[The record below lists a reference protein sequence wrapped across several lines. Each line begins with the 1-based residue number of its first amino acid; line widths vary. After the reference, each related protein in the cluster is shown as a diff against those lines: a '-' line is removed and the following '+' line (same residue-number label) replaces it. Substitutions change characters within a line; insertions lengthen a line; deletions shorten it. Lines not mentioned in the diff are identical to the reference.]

1 MKKLLWVL
9 ILLLL
14 PLTALAEDAESR
26 RDGAFF
32 YQIADGEAILTGCD
46 WDAMQADSLYMFAEP
61 PVSLEIPATLG
72 GYPVTSIGGG
82 VFCSLDG
89 CPVDAPF
96 EVVLPEGL
104 RTLDAYTF
112 TECFYATKITLPA
125 SLEIIPEGCFDR
137 VPAEIDFPN
146 GNPRYS
152 CENGFLINNT
162 TQTLLYTAPSSHG
175 IALPAVR
182 RLGDWSL
189 SNYYLWYDDYDP
201 VLPDT
206 LESVGSYVFY
216 DCGVTRVTF
225 PDGITE
231 LSPFT
236 FSCTALQEVHLPA
249 SLREIPDYCFW
260 DCHLTALTIPDG
272 VTRIGAHAVDW
283 FTGEIIGAV
292 TLPASVEFVGY
303 RAFPD
308 ECDVTAL
315 NPQVHFETA
324 TEYAERIPE
333 YDWYGDEA
341 ADVLYSDGLFDYELS
356 SRGAVL
362 LDCSRFLNQPEVP
375 DVLEI
380 PAELGG
386 YPVTSIGGWVFCSL
400 DGCPLDAPFEIVLPE
415 GLRALDADTFSD
427 CFYAANVT
435 LPASLE
441 IIPEGC
447 FGRIPAEIDF
457 PNGNPRYSCENGFLI
472 DNTTQTLLYT
482 APSSHGTALPAV
494 RRLGDWSLA
503 NWLWYDDDDPVL
515 PDTLESVGSH
525 IFYDCCVTRVTFPDG
540 VTELSP
546 YTFHSTDLQEVHLP
560 ASLREIPDFC
570 FWNCQ
575 LTALTIPDGV
585 THIGAQ
591 AFNGFTG
598 EIIQAVT
605 LPASVEFVGY
615 RAFPDECDV
624 TALNPQV
631 HFETATEYA
640 ERIPEYDWYGDEA
653 ADVLYSDGLFDYE
666 LSSRGAVLLDCSRF
680 FNQPEVPDVLEI
692 PSELGG
698 TPVVAIAA
706 NALNTSESCADSLLF
721 GIVLPEGV
729 QRVEADA
736 FQCCH
741 AATQIS
747 FPSTLTMLAEGSF
760 FHVYAEIDFP
770 NGNPRYS
777 CENGFLI
784 DRDTQTLLY
793 AAPSSQGQPIPAVRR
808 LGDSALDNWK
818 PAGNEIR
825 LPDTL
830 ESIGPYALDGQYTGD
845 FSPLAALILPDG
857 VRELS
862 DCSIYGCWEIQLLR
876 FPATLTEIP
885 AYCVAN
891 CGLGAVEIPEGVT
904 RIGEFAFYYYDWE
917 QTELS
922 AVTLPASVEFVGFRA
937 FPDECEITALNPD
950 THFETEEEINQRN
963 PDWAYR
969 IP

>member
-14 PLTALAEDAESR
+14 PLTALAEDAESH
-26 RDGAFF
+26 RDCAFF
-32 YQIADGEAILTGCD
+32 YQIADGEAVLTGCD

-61 PVSLEIPATLG
+61 QVSLEIPAELG

-96 EVVLPEGL
+96 EVVLPEGV
-104 RTLDAYTF
+104 RALDADTF

-152 CENGFLINNT
+152 CENGFLIDNT

-272 VTRIGAHAVDW
+272 VTRIGAHAIDW

-341 ADVLYSDGLFDYELS
+341 ADALYSDGLFDYELS

-362 LDCSRFLNQPEVP
+362 LGCSRFLNQPEVP

-386 YPVTSIGGWVFCSL
+386 YPVVGLGAYALCTYDFAGGRDFSI
-400 DGCPLDAPFEIVLPE
+400 IV
-415 GLRALDADTFSD
+415 
-427 CFYAANVT
+427 
-435 LPASLE
+435 
-441 IIPEGC
+441 
-447 FGRIPAEIDF
+447 
-457 PNGNPRYSCENGFLI
+457 
-472 DNTTQTLLYT
+472 
-482 APSSHGTALPAV
+482 
-494 RRLGDWSLA
+494 
-503 NWLWYDDDDPVL
+503 
-515 PDTLESVGSH
+515 
-525 IFYDCCVTRVTFPDG
+525 
-540 VTELSP
+540 
-546 YTFHSTDLQEVHLP
+546 
-560 ASLREIPDFC
+560 
-570 FWNCQ
+570 
-575 LTALTIPDGV
+575 
-585 THIGAQ
+585 
-591 AFNGFTG
+591 
-598 EIIQAVT
+598 
-605 LPASVEFVGY
+605 
-615 RAFPDECDV
+615 
-624 TALNPQV
+624 
-631 HFETATEYA
+631 
-640 ERIPEYDWYGDEA
+640 
-653 ADVLYSDGLFDYE
+653 
-666 LSSRGAVLLDCSRF
+666 
-680 FNQPEVPDVLEI
+680 
-692 PSELGG
+692 
-698 TPVVAIAA
+698 
-706 NALNTSESCADSLLF
+706 
-721 GIVLPEGV
+721 PEGV
-729 QRVEADA
+729 RFMTSDA
-736 FQCCH
+736 FLCCH
-741 AATQIS
+741 AATRIS
-747 FPSTLTMLAEGSF
+747 FPSTLDDLPEGSF
-760 FHVYAEIDFP
+760 YHVSAEIDFP

>member
-14 PLTALAEDAESR
+14 PLTVLAEDAESH
-26 RDGAFF
+26 RDGVFF
-32 YQIADGEAILTGCD
+32 YQIEGCEAVLTGCD

-72 GYPVTSIGGG
+72 GYPVTAIGGWL
-82 VFCSLDG
+82 FSSLDV
-89 CPVDAPF
+89 CPVDVPF

-104 RTLDAYTF
+104 RALDADTF
-112 TECFYATKITLPA
+112 AECFYAVKVTLPA
-125 SLEIIPEGCFDR
+125 TLEIIPEGCFNLIE
-137 VPAEIDFPN
+137 AEIDFPN

-152 CENGFLINNT
+152 CENGFLIDRDM
-162 TQTLLYTAPSSHG
+162 QTLLYTAPSSHG

-182 RLGDWSL
+182 RLGDCSL
-189 SNYYLWYDDYDP
+189 MNWLWDDDDDP

-206 LESVGSYVFY
+206 LESVGSYIFY

-231 LSPFT
+231 LSPYT
-236 FSCTALQEVHLPA
+236 FYCTDLQEVHLPA

-260 DCHLTALTIPDG
+260 NCQLTALTIPDG

-308 ECDVTAL
+308 ECDVTVL

-341 ADVLYSDGLFDYELS
+341 ADVLYSDGLFDYKLS

-362 LDCSRFLNQPEVP
+362 LGCSRFLNQPEVP

-380 PAELGG
+380 PAKLGG
-386 YPVTSIGGWVFCSL
+386 YPVVGLGAYALCTYDFAGGRDFSI
-400 DGCPLDAPFEIVLPE
+400 IV
-415 GLRALDADTFSD
+415 
-427 CFYAANVT
+427 
-435 LPASLE
+435 
-441 IIPEGC
+441 
-447 FGRIPAEIDF
+447 
-457 PNGNPRYSCENGFLI
+457 
-472 DNTTQTLLYT
+472 
-482 APSSHGTALPAV
+482 
-494 RRLGDWSLA
+494 
-503 NWLWYDDDDPVL
+503 
-515 PDTLESVGSH
+515 
-525 IFYDCCVTRVTFPDG
+525 
-540 VTELSP
+540 
-546 YTFHSTDLQEVHLP
+546 
-560 ASLREIPDFC
+560 
-570 FWNCQ
+570 
-575 LTALTIPDGV
+575 
-585 THIGAQ
+585 
-591 AFNGFTG
+591 
-598 EIIQAVT
+598 
-605 LPASVEFVGY
+605 
-615 RAFPDECDV
+615 
-624 TALNPQV
+624 
-631 HFETATEYA
+631 
-640 ERIPEYDWYGDEA
+640 
-653 ADVLYSDGLFDYE
+653 
-666 LSSRGAVLLDCSRF
+666 
-680 FNQPEVPDVLEI
+680 
-692 PSELGG
+692 
-698 TPVVAIAA
+698 
-706 NALNTSESCADSLLF
+706 
-721 GIVLPEGV
+721 PEGV
-729 QRVEADA
+729 RFMTSDA
-736 FQCCH
+736 FLCCH
-741 AATQIS
+741 AATRIS
-747 FPSTLTMLAEGSF
+747 FPSTLDDLPESSF
-760 FHVYAEIDFP
+760 YHVSAEIDFP

-917 QTELS
+917 QTDLS

>member
-72 GYPVTSIGGG
+72 GYPVTSIGGW

-104 RTLDAYTF
+104 RALDADTF
-112 TECFYATKITLPA
+112 ADCFYAANVTLPA
-125 SLEIIPEGCFDR
+125 TLEIIPEDCFDR
-137 VPAEIDFPN
+137 ISAEIEFPN

-152 CENGFLINNT
+152 CENGFLIDNT

-175 IALPAVR
+175 NPLPAVR
-182 RLGDWSL
+182 RLGDCSL
-189 SNYYLWYDDYDP
+189 ANWLWDDDDDP

-206 LESVGSYVFY
+206 LESVGSYIFY

-231 LSPFT
+231 LSPYT
-236 FSCTALQEVHLPA
+236 FYCTDLQEVHLPA

-260 DCHLTALTIPDG
+260 SCQLIALTIPDG

-333 YDWYGDEA
+333 YDWYGGEA

-362 LDCSRFLNQPEVP
+362 LGCSRFLNQPEVP

-386 YPVTSIGGWVFCSL
+386 YPVVGLGAYALCTYDFAGGRDFSI
-400 DGCPLDAPFEIVLPE
+400 IV
-415 GLRALDADTFSD
+415 
-427 CFYAANVT
+427 
-435 LPASLE
+435 
-441 IIPEGC
+441 
-447 FGRIPAEIDF
+447 
-457 PNGNPRYSCENGFLI
+457 
-472 DNTTQTLLYT
+472 
-482 APSSHGTALPAV
+482 
-494 RRLGDWSLA
+494 
-503 NWLWYDDDDPVL
+503 
-515 PDTLESVGSH
+515 
-525 IFYDCCVTRVTFPDG
+525 
-540 VTELSP
+540 
-546 YTFHSTDLQEVHLP
+546 
-560 ASLREIPDFC
+560 
-570 FWNCQ
+570 
-575 LTALTIPDGV
+575 
-585 THIGAQ
+585 
-591 AFNGFTG
+591 
-598 EIIQAVT
+598 
-605 LPASVEFVGY
+605 
-615 RAFPDECDV
+615 
-624 TALNPQV
+624 
-631 HFETATEYA
+631 
-640 ERIPEYDWYGDEA
+640 
-653 ADVLYSDGLFDYE
+653 
-666 LSSRGAVLLDCSRF
+666 
-680 FNQPEVPDVLEI
+680 
-692 PSELGG
+692 
-698 TPVVAIAA
+698 
-706 NALNTSESCADSLLF
+706 
-721 GIVLPEGV
+721 PEGV
-729 QRVEADA
+729 RFMTSDA
-736 FQCCH
+736 FLCCH
-741 AATQIS
+741 AATRIS
-747 FPSTLTMLAEGSF
+747 FPSTLDDLPESSF
-760 FHVYAEIDFP
+760 YHVSAEIDFP

>member
-14 PLTALAEDAESR
+14 PLTALAEDAESH
-26 RDGAFF
+26 RDCAFF

-324 TEYAERIPE
+324 AEYAERRSE
-333 YDWYGDEA
+333 YDWDSDEA
-341 ADVLYSDGLFDYELS
+341 ADALYSDGLFDYELS

-386 YPVTSIGGWVFCSL
+386 YPVTAIGGWVFCSL
-400 DGCPLDAPFEIVLPE
+400 DGCPLDAPFEVVLPE
-415 GLRALDADTFSD
+415 GLRALDADTFSE
-427 CFYAANVT
+427 CFYAVKVT
-435 LPASLE
+435 LPATLE

-585 THIGAQ
+585 THIGAH

-631 HFETATEYA
+631 HFETAAEYA
-640 ERIPEYDWYGDEA
+640 ERISEYDWYGDEA
-653 ADVLYSDGLFDYE
+653 ADALYSDGLFDYE

-729 QRVEADA
+729 QRVEANA

>member
-72 GYPVTSIGGG
+72 GYPVTSIGGW

-104 RTLDAYTF
+104 RALDADTF
-112 TECFYATKITLPA
+112 ADCFYAANVTLPA
-125 SLEIIPEGCFDR
+125 TLEIIPEDCFDR
-137 VPAEIDFPN
+137 ISAEIDFPN

-152 CENGFLINNT
+152 CENGFLIDNT

-175 IALPAVR
+175 NPLPAVR
-182 RLGDWSL
+182 RLGDCSL
-189 SNYYLWYDDYDP
+189 ANWLWDDDDDP

-206 LESVGSYVFY
+206 LESVGSYIFY

-231 LSPFT
+231 LSPYT
-236 FSCTALQEVHLPA
+236 FYCTDLQEVHLPA

-260 DCHLTALTIPDG
+260 NCQLIALTIPDG

-333 YDWYGDEA
+333 YDWYGGEA

-362 LDCSRFLNQPEVP
+362 LGCSRFLNQPEVP

-380 PAELGG
+380 PA
-386 YPVTSIGGWVFCSL
+386 
-400 DGCPLDAPFEIVLPE
+400 
-415 GLRALDADTFSD
+415 
-427 CFYAANVT
+427 
-435 LPASLE
+435 
-441 IIPEGC
+441 
-447 FGRIPAEIDF
+447 
-457 PNGNPRYSCENGFLI
+457 
-472 DNTTQTLLYT
+472 
-482 APSSHGTALPAV
+482 
-494 RRLGDWSLA
+494 
-503 NWLWYDDDDPVL
+503 
-515 PDTLESVGSH
+515 
-525 IFYDCCVTRVTFPDG
+525 
-540 VTELSP
+540 
-546 YTFHSTDLQEVHLP
+546 
-560 ASLREIPDFC
+560 
-570 FWNCQ
+570 
-575 LTALTIPDGV
+575 
-585 THIGAQ
+585 
-591 AFNGFTG
+591 
-598 EIIQAVT
+598 
-605 LPASVEFVGY
+605 
-615 RAFPDECDV
+615 
-624 TALNPQV
+624 
-631 HFETATEYA
+631 
-640 ERIPEYDWYGDEA
+640 
-653 ADVLYSDGLFDYE
+653 
-666 LSSRGAVLLDCSRF
+666 
-680 FNQPEVPDVLEI
+680 
-692 PSELGG
+692 ELGG

-729 QRVEADA
+729 QRVEAGA

-891 CGLGAVEIPEGVT
+891 TGLGAVEIPEGVT
-904 RIGEFAFYYYDWE
+904 RIGEFAFYYYDAA

-922 AVTLPASVEFVGFRA
+922 AVTLPASVTFVGYRA
-937 FPDECEITALNPD
+937 FPDGCEITALNPD

>member
-14 PLTALAEDAESR
+14 PLTALAEDAESH

-72 GYPVTSIGGG
+72 GYPVTSIGGW

-104 RTLDAYTF
+104 RALDADTF
-112 TECFYATKITLPA
+112 ADCFYAANVTLPA
-125 SLEIIPEGCFDR
+125 TLEIIPEDCFDR
-137 VPAEIDFPN
+137 ISAEIEFPN

-152 CENGFLINNT
+152 CENGFLIDNT

-175 IALPAVR
+175 NPLPAVR
-182 RLGDWSL
+182 RLGDCSL
-189 SNYYLWYDDYDP
+189 ANWLWDDDDDP

-206 LESVGSYVFY
+206 LESVGSYIFY

-231 LSPFT
+231 LSPYT
-236 FSCTALQEVHLPA
+236 FYCTDLQEVHLPA

-260 DCHLTALTIPDG
+260 NCQLIALTIPDG

-333 YDWYGDEA
+333 YDWYGGEA

-362 LDCSRFLNQPEVP
+362 LGCSRFLNQPEVP

-386 YPVTSIGGWVFCSL
+386 YPVVGLGAYALCTYDFAGGRDFSI
-400 DGCPLDAPFEIVLPE
+400 IV
-415 GLRALDADTFSD
+415 
-427 CFYAANVT
+427 
-435 LPASLE
+435 
-441 IIPEGC
+441 
-447 FGRIPAEIDF
+447 
-457 PNGNPRYSCENGFLI
+457 
-472 DNTTQTLLYT
+472 
-482 APSSHGTALPAV
+482 
-494 RRLGDWSLA
+494 
-503 NWLWYDDDDPVL
+503 
-515 PDTLESVGSH
+515 
-525 IFYDCCVTRVTFPDG
+525 
-540 VTELSP
+540 
-546 YTFHSTDLQEVHLP
+546 
-560 ASLREIPDFC
+560 
-570 FWNCQ
+570 
-575 LTALTIPDGV
+575 
-585 THIGAQ
+585 
-591 AFNGFTG
+591 
-598 EIIQAVT
+598 
-605 LPASVEFVGY
+605 
-615 RAFPDECDV
+615 
-624 TALNPQV
+624 
-631 HFETATEYA
+631 
-640 ERIPEYDWYGDEA
+640 
-653 ADVLYSDGLFDYE
+653 
-666 LSSRGAVLLDCSRF
+666 
-680 FNQPEVPDVLEI
+680 
-692 PSELGG
+692 
-698 TPVVAIAA
+698 
-706 NALNTSESCADSLLF
+706 
-721 GIVLPEGV
+721 PEGV
-729 QRVEADA
+729 RFMTSDA
-736 FQCCH
+736 FLCCH
-741 AATQIS
+741 AATRIS
-747 FPSTLTMLAEGSF
+747 FPSTLDDLPESSF
-760 FHVYAEIDFP
+760 YHVSAEIDFP

>member
-14 PLTALAEDAESR
+14 PLTAWAEDAEIH
-26 RDGAFF
+26 RDGVFF
-32 YQIADGEAILTGCD
+32 YQIADGEATLTGCD

-61 PVSLEIPATLG
+61 QVSLEIPATLG
-72 GYPVTSIGGG
+72 GYPVTAIGGWL
-82 VFCSLDG
+82 FSSLDV
-89 CPVDAPF
+89 CPVDVPF

-104 RTLDAYTF
+104 RALDADTF
-112 TECFYATKITLPA
+112 AECFYAVKVTLPA
-125 SLEIIPEGCFDR
+125 TLEIIPEGCFNLIE
-137 VPAEIDFPN
+137 AEIDFPN

-152 CENGFLINNT
+152 CENGFLIDRDM
-162 TQTLLYTAPSSHG
+162 QTLLYTAPSSHG
-175 IALPAVR
+175 NPLPAVR
-182 RLGDWSL
+182 RLGDCSL
-189 SNYYLWYDDYDP
+189 MNWLWYDDDDP

-206 LESVGSYVFY
+206 LESVGSCIFY

-231 LSPFT
+231 LSPYT
-236 FSCTALQEVHLPA
+236 FYCTDLQEVHLPA

-260 DCHLTALTIPDG
+260 NCQLIALTIPDG

-303 RAFPD
+303 CAFPD

-324 TEYAERIPE
+324 VEYAERIPE

-386 YPVTSIGGWVFCSL
+386 YPVVGLGAYALCTYDFAGGRDFSI
-400 DGCPLDAPFEIVLPE
+400 IV
-415 GLRALDADTFSD
+415 
-427 CFYAANVT
+427 
-435 LPASLE
+435 
-441 IIPEGC
+441 
-447 FGRIPAEIDF
+447 
-457 PNGNPRYSCENGFLI
+457 
-472 DNTTQTLLYT
+472 
-482 APSSHGTALPAV
+482 
-494 RRLGDWSLA
+494 
-503 NWLWYDDDDPVL
+503 
-515 PDTLESVGSH
+515 
-525 IFYDCCVTRVTFPDG
+525 
-540 VTELSP
+540 
-546 YTFHSTDLQEVHLP
+546 
-560 ASLREIPDFC
+560 
-570 FWNCQ
+570 
-575 LTALTIPDGV
+575 
-585 THIGAQ
+585 
-591 AFNGFTG
+591 
-598 EIIQAVT
+598 
-605 LPASVEFVGY
+605 
-615 RAFPDECDV
+615 
-624 TALNPQV
+624 
-631 HFETATEYA
+631 
-640 ERIPEYDWYGDEA
+640 
-653 ADVLYSDGLFDYE
+653 
-666 LSSRGAVLLDCSRF
+666 
-680 FNQPEVPDVLEI
+680 
-692 PSELGG
+692 
-698 TPVVAIAA
+698 
-706 NALNTSESCADSLLF
+706 
-721 GIVLPEGV
+721 PEGV
-729 QRVEADA
+729 RFMTSDA
-736 FQCCH
+736 FLCCH
-741 AATQIS
+741 AATRIS
-747 FPSTLTMLAEGSF
+747 FPSTLDDLPEGSF
-760 FHVYAEIDFP
+760 YHVSAEIDFP

>member
-72 GYPVTSIGGG
+72 GYPVTSIGGW

-89 CPVDAPF
+89 SPVDAPF

-104 RTLDAYTF
+104 RALDADAFADCY
-112 TECFYATKITLPA
+112 YAAKVTLPA
-125 SLEIIPEGCFDR
+125 TLEIIPEDCFDR
-137 VPAEIDFPN
+137 ISAEIEFPN

-152 CENGFLINNT
+152 CENGFLIDNT

-175 IALPAVR
+175 NPLPAVR
-182 RLGDWSL
+182 RLGDCSL
-189 SNYYLWYDDYDP
+189 MNWLWDDDDDP

-206 LESVGSYVFY
+206 LESVGSYIFY

-231 LSPFT
+231 LSPYT
-236 FSCTALQEVHLPA
+236 FYCTDLQEVHLPA

-260 DCHLTALTIPDG
+260 NCQLTALTIPDG

-333 YDWYGDEA
+333 YDWYGGEA

-362 LDCSRFLNQPEVP
+362 LGCSRFLNQPEVP

-386 YPVTSIGGWVFCSL
+386 YPVVGLGAYALCTYDFAGGRDFSI
-400 DGCPLDAPFEIVLPE
+400 IV
-415 GLRALDADTFSD
+415 
-427 CFYAANVT
+427 
-435 LPASLE
+435 
-441 IIPEGC
+441 
-447 FGRIPAEIDF
+447 
-457 PNGNPRYSCENGFLI
+457 
-472 DNTTQTLLYT
+472 
-482 APSSHGTALPAV
+482 
-494 RRLGDWSLA
+494 
-503 NWLWYDDDDPVL
+503 
-515 PDTLESVGSH
+515 
-525 IFYDCCVTRVTFPDG
+525 
-540 VTELSP
+540 
-546 YTFHSTDLQEVHLP
+546 
-560 ASLREIPDFC
+560 
-570 FWNCQ
+570 
-575 LTALTIPDGV
+575 
-585 THIGAQ
+585 
-591 AFNGFTG
+591 
-598 EIIQAVT
+598 
-605 LPASVEFVGY
+605 
-615 RAFPDECDV
+615 
-624 TALNPQV
+624 
-631 HFETATEYA
+631 
-640 ERIPEYDWYGDEA
+640 
-653 ADVLYSDGLFDYE
+653 
-666 LSSRGAVLLDCSRF
+666 
-680 FNQPEVPDVLEI
+680 
-692 PSELGG
+692 
-698 TPVVAIAA
+698 
-706 NALNTSESCADSLLF
+706 
-721 GIVLPEGV
+721 PEGV
-729 QRVEADA
+729 RFMTSDA
-736 FQCCH
+736 FLCCH
-741 AATQIS
+741 AATRIS
-747 FPSTLTMLAEGSF
+747 FPSTLDDLPESSF
-760 FHVYAEIDFP
+760 YHVSAEIDFP

>member
-72 GYPVTSIGGG
+72 GYPVTSIGGW

-104 RTLDAYTF
+104 R
-112 TECFYATKITLPA
+112 
-125 SLEIIPEGCFDR
+125 
-137 VPAEIDFPN
+137 
-146 GNPRYS
+146 
-152 CENGFLINNT
+152 
-162 TQTLLYTAPSSHG
+162 
-175 IALPAVR
+175 
-182 RLGDWSL
+182 
-189 SNYYLWYDDYDP
+189 
-201 VLPDT
+201 
-206 LESVGSYVFY
+206 
-216 DCGVTRVTF
+216 
-225 PDGITE
+225 
-231 LSPFT
+231 
-236 FSCTALQEVHLPA
+236 
-249 SLREIPDYCFW
+249 
-260 DCHLTALTIPDG
+260 
-272 VTRIGAHAVDW
+272 
-283 FTGEIIGAV
+283 
-292 TLPASVEFVGY
+292 
-303 RAFPD
+303 
-308 ECDVTAL
+308 
-315 NPQVHFETA
+315 
-324 TEYAERIPE
+324 
-333 YDWYGDEA
+333 
-341 ADVLYSDGLFDYELS
+341 
-356 SRGAVL
+356 
-362 LDCSRFLNQPEVP
+362 
-375 DVLEI
+375 
-380 PAELGG
+380 
-386 YPVTSIGGWVFCSL
+386 
-400 DGCPLDAPFEIVLPE
+400 
-415 GLRALDADTFSD
+415 ALDADTFAD

-435 LPASLE
+435 LPATLE
-441 IIPEGC
+441 IIPEDC
-447 FGRIPAEIDF
+447 FDRISAEIEF

-482 APSSHGTALPAV
+482 APSSHGNPLPAV
-494 RRLGDWSLA
+494 RRLGDCSLA
-503 NWLWYDDDDPVL
+503 NWLWDDDDDPVL
-515 PDTLESVGSH
+515 PDTLESVGSY

-546 YTFHSTDLQEVHLP
+546 YTFHCTDLQEVHLP

-631 HFETATEYA
+631 HFETAAEYA

-653 ADVLYSDGLFDYE
+653 ADALYSDGLFDYE

>member
-14 PLTALAEDAESR
+14 PLTASAEDAEIH

-32 YQIADGEAILTGCD
+32 YQIADGEATLTGCD

-72 GYPVTSIGGG
+72 GYPVTSIGGW

-104 RTLDAYTF
+104 RALDADAFADCY
-112 TECFYATKITLPA
+112 YAAKVTLPA
-125 SLEIIPEGCFDR
+125 TLEIIPEDCFDR
-137 VPAEIDFPN
+137 I
-146 GNPRYS
+146 S
-152 CENGFLINNT
+152 
-162 TQTLLYTAPSSHG
+162 
-175 IALPAVR
+175 
-182 RLGDWSL
+182 
-189 SNYYLWYDDYDP
+189 
-201 VLPDT
+201 
-206 LESVGSYVFY
+206 
-216 DCGVTRVTF
+216 
-225 PDGITE
+225 
-231 LSPFT
+231 
-236 FSCTALQEVHLPA
+236 
-249 SLREIPDYCFW
+249 
-260 DCHLTALTIPDG
+260 
-272 VTRIGAHAVDW
+272 
-283 FTGEIIGAV
+283 
-292 TLPASVEFVGY
+292 
-303 RAFPD
+303 
-308 ECDVTAL
+308 
-315 NPQVHFETA
+315 
-324 TEYAERIPE
+324 
-333 YDWYGDEA
+333 
-341 ADVLYSDGLFDYELS
+341 
-356 SRGAVL
+356 
-362 LDCSRFLNQPEVP
+362 
-375 DVLEI
+375 
-380 PAELGG
+380 
-386 YPVTSIGGWVFCSL
+386 
-400 DGCPLDAPFEIVLPE
+400 
-415 GLRALDADTFSD
+415 
-427 CFYAANVT
+427 
-435 LPASLE
+435 
-441 IIPEGC
+441 
-447 FGRIPAEIDF
+447 AEIDF

-598 EIIQAVT
+598 EIIGAVT

-653 ADVLYSDGLFDYE
+653 ADALYSDGLFDYE
-666 LSSRGAVLLDCSRF
+666 LSSRGAVLLGCSRF
-680 FNQPEVPDVLEI
+680 LNQPEVPDVLEI

-721 GIVLPEGV
+721 GIVLPEGI

>member
-32 YQIADGEAILTGCD
+32 YQIADGEAVLTGCD
-46 WDAMQADSLYMFAEP
+46 WDAMQADSLYMFADP
-61 PVSLEIPATLG
+61 PVSLEIPAELG

-283 FTGEIIGAV
+283 FTGEIIGAI

-324 TEYAERIPE
+324 AEYAERIPE

-341 ADVLYSDGLFDYELS
+341 ADALYSDGLFDYELS

-362 LDCSRFLNQPEVP
+362 LGCSRFLNQPEVP

-380 PAELGG
+380 PATLGG
-386 YPVTSIGGWVFCSL
+386 YPVTAIGGWVFCSL
-400 DGCPLDAPFEIVLPE
+400 DGCPVDAPFEVVLPE
-415 GLRALDADTFSD
+415 GLRALDADTFAD

-631 HFETATEYA
+631 HFETAAEYA
-640 ERIPEYDWYGDEA
+640 ERIPD
-653 ADVLYSDGLFDYE
+653 
-666 LSSRGAVLLDCSRF
+666 
-680 FNQPEVPDVLEI
+680 
-692 PSELGG
+692 
-698 TPVVAIAA
+698 
-706 NALNTSESCADSLLF
+706 
-721 GIVLPEGV
+721 
-729 QRVEADA
+729 
-736 FQCCH
+736 
-741 AATQIS
+741 
-747 FPSTLTMLAEGSF
+747 
-760 FHVYAEIDFP
+760 
-770 NGNPRYS
+770 
-777 CENGFLI
+777 
-784 DRDTQTLLY
+784 
-793 AAPSSQGQPIPAVRR
+793 
-808 LGDSALDNWK
+808 
-818 PAGNEIR
+818 
-825 LPDTL
+825 
-830 ESIGPYALDGQYTGD
+830 
-845 FSPLAALILPDG
+845 
-857 VRELS
+857 
-862 DCSIYGCWEIQLLR
+862 
-876 FPATLTEIP
+876 
-885 AYCVAN
+885 
-891 CGLGAVEIPEGVT
+891 
-904 RIGEFAFYYYDWE
+904 
-917 QTELS
+917 
-922 AVTLPASVEFVGFRA
+922 
-937 FPDECEITALNPD
+937 
-950 THFETEEEINQRN
+950 
-963 PDWAYR
+963 
-969 IP
+969 

>member
-104 RTLDAYTF
+104 RALDADAFADCY
-112 TECFYATKITLPA
+112 YAAKVTLPA
-125 SLEIIPEGCFDR
+125 TLEIIPEDCFDR
-137 VPAEIDFPN
+137 ISAEIDFPN

-152 CENGFLINNT
+152 CENGFLIDNT

-175 IALPAVR
+175 NPLPAVR
-182 RLGDWSL
+182 RLGDCSL
-189 SNYYLWYDDYDP
+189 ANWLWDDDDDP

-206 LESVGSYVFY
+206 LESVGSYIFY

-231 LSPFT
+231 LSPYT
-236 FSCTALQEVHLPA
+236 FYCTDLQEVHLPA

-260 DCHLTALTIPDG
+260 NCQLIALTIPDG

-333 YDWYGDEA
+333 YDWYGGEA

-362 LDCSRFLNQPEVP
+362 LGCSRFLNQPEVP

-380 PAELGG
+380 PATLGG
-386 YPVTSIGGWVFCSL
+386 YPVVGLGAYALCTYDFAGGRDFSI
-400 DGCPLDAPFEIVLPE
+400 IV
-415 GLRALDADTFSD
+415 
-427 CFYAANVT
+427 
-435 LPASLE
+435 
-441 IIPEGC
+441 
-447 FGRIPAEIDF
+447 
-457 PNGNPRYSCENGFLI
+457 
-472 DNTTQTLLYT
+472 
-482 APSSHGTALPAV
+482 
-494 RRLGDWSLA
+494 
-503 NWLWYDDDDPVL
+503 
-515 PDTLESVGSH
+515 
-525 IFYDCCVTRVTFPDG
+525 
-540 VTELSP
+540 
-546 YTFHSTDLQEVHLP
+546 
-560 ASLREIPDFC
+560 
-570 FWNCQ
+570 
-575 LTALTIPDGV
+575 
-585 THIGAQ
+585 
-591 AFNGFTG
+591 
-598 EIIQAVT
+598 
-605 LPASVEFVGY
+605 
-615 RAFPDECDV
+615 
-624 TALNPQV
+624 
-631 HFETATEYA
+631 
-640 ERIPEYDWYGDEA
+640 
-653 ADVLYSDGLFDYE
+653 
-666 LSSRGAVLLDCSRF
+666 
-680 FNQPEVPDVLEI
+680 
-692 PSELGG
+692 
-698 TPVVAIAA
+698 
-706 NALNTSESCADSLLF
+706 
-721 GIVLPEGV
+721 PEGV
-729 QRVEADA
+729 RFMTSDA
-736 FQCCH
+736 FLCCH
-741 AATQIS
+741 AATRIS
-747 FPSTLTMLAEGSF
+747 FPSTLDDLPESSF
-760 FHVYAEIDFP
+760 YHVSAEIDFP

-937 FPDECEITALNPD
+937 FPDECEITALTPD

>member
-14 PLTALAEDAESR
+14 PLTAWAEDAESR

-72 GYPVTSIGGG
+72 GYPVTSIGGW

-104 RTLDAYTF
+104 RALDADTF
-112 TECFYATKITLPA
+112 ADCFYAANVTLPA
-125 SLEIIPEGCFDR
+125 TLEIIPEGCFDQIS
-137 VPAEIDFPN
+137 AEIDFPN

-152 CENGFLINNT
+152 CENGFLIDRD

-175 IALPAVR
+175 TALPAVR
-182 RLGDWSL
+182 RLGDCSL
-189 SNYYLWYDDYDP
+189 LNWLWYNDDDP

-206 LESVGSYVFY
+206 LESVGSYIFY

-231 LSPFT
+231 LSPYT
-236 FSCTALQEVHLPA
+236 FYCTDLQEVHLPA

-260 DCHLTALTIPDG
+260 NCQLIALTIPDG

-324 TEYAERIPE
+324 AEYA
-333 YDWYGDEA
+333 
-341 ADVLYSDGLFDYELS
+341 LYSDGLFDYELS

-362 LDCSRFLNQPEVP
+362 LDCSRFL
-375 DVLEI
+375 
-380 PAELGG
+380 
-386 YPVTSIGGWVFCSL
+386 
-400 DGCPLDAPFEIVLPE
+400 
-415 GLRALDADTFSD
+415 
-427 CFYAANVT
+427 
-435 LPASLE
+435 
-441 IIPEGC
+441 
-447 FGRIPAEIDF
+447 
-457 PNGNPRYSCENGFLI
+457 
-472 DNTTQTLLYT
+472 
-482 APSSHGTALPAV
+482 
-494 RRLGDWSLA
+494 
-503 NWLWYDDDDPVL
+503 
-515 PDTLESVGSH
+515 
-525 IFYDCCVTRVTFPDG
+525 
-540 VTELSP
+540 
-546 YTFHSTDLQEVHLP
+546 
-560 ASLREIPDFC
+560 
-570 FWNCQ
+570 
-575 LTALTIPDGV
+575 
-585 THIGAQ
+585 
-591 AFNGFTG
+591 
-598 EIIQAVT
+598 
-605 LPASVEFVGY
+605 
-615 RAFPDECDV
+615 
-624 TALNPQV
+624 
-631 HFETATEYA
+631 
-640 ERIPEYDWYGDEA
+640 
-653 ADVLYSDGLFDYE
+653 
-666 LSSRGAVLLDCSRF
+666 
-680 FNQPEVPDVLEI
+680 NQPEVPDVLEI

>member
-14 PLTALAEDAESR
+14 PLTAWAEDAEIH

-32 YQIADGEAILTGCD
+32 YQIADGEATLTGCD

-61 PVSLEIPATLG
+61 QVSLEIPATLG
-72 GYPVTSIGGG
+72 GCPVTSIGGG
-82 VFCSLDG
+82 GFCSLDG
-89 CPVDAPF
+89 YLVDAPF

-104 RTLDAYTF
+104 RALDADAFADCY
-112 TECFYATKITLPA
+112 YAAKVTLPA
-125 SLEIIPEGCFDR
+125 TLEIIPEGCFDR
-137 VPAEIDFPN
+137 IEAEIDFPN

-152 CENGFLINNT
+152 CENGFLIDRD

-175 IALPAVR
+175 NPLPAVR
-182 RLGDWSL
+182 RLGDCSL
-189 SNYYLWYDDYDP
+189 MNWLWDDDDDP

-206 LESVGSYVFY
+206 LESVGSYIFY

-231 LSPFT
+231 LSPYT
-236 FSCTALQEVHLPA
+236 FYCTDLQEVHLPA

-260 DCHLTALTIPDG
+260 NCQLIALTIPDG

-324 TEYAERIPE
+324 AEYAERIPE

-341 ADVLYSDGLFDYELS
+341 ADALYSDGLFDYELS

-362 LDCSRFLNQPEVP
+362 LGCSRFLNQPEVP

-380 PAELGG
+380 PATLGG
-386 YPVTSIGGWVFCSL
+386 YPVTSIGGGVFCSL
-400 DGCPLDAPFEIVLPE
+400 DGCPVDAPFEIVLPE
-415 GLRALDADTFSD
+415 GLRALDADTFTE

-435 LPASLE
+435 LPATLE

-560 ASLREIPDFC
+560 ASLREIPDYC

-585 THIGAQ
+585 TRIGAH
-591 AFNGFTG
+591 AFDGFTG
-598 EIIQAVT
+598 EIIGAVT

-631 HFETATEYA
+631 HFETAAEYS
-640 ERIPEYDWYGDEA
+640 
-653 ADVLYSDGLFDYE
+653 LYSDGLFDYE

-692 PSELGG
+692 PAKLGG
-698 TPVVAIAA
+698 YPVVGLGAY
-706 NALNTSESCADSLLF
+706 ALCTYDFADGGDFSI
-721 GIVLPEGV
+721 IVPEGV
-729 QRVEADA
+729 RFMTSDA
-736 FQCCH
+736 FLCCY
-741 AATQIS
+741 AATRIS
-747 FPSTLTMLAEGSF
+747 FPSTLDDLPENSF
-760 FHVYAEIDFP
+760 YQVSAEIDFP

-830 ESIGPYALDGQYTGD
+830 ESIGPYALYGQYTDD

-857 VRELS
+857 IRELS
-862 DCSIYGCWEIQLLR
+862 ECSIYAGREIQLLR

>member
-14 PLTALAEDAESR
+14 PLTVLAEDAESH

-72 GYPVTSIGGG
+72 GYPVTAIGGWL
-82 VFCSLDG
+82 FSSLDV
-89 CPVDAPF
+89 CPVDVPF

-104 RTLDAYTF
+104 RALDADTF
-112 TECFYATKITLPA
+112 AECFYAVKVTLPA
-125 SLEIIPEGCFDR
+125 TLEIIPEGCFNLIE
-137 VPAEIDFPN
+137 AEIDFPN
-146 GNPRYS
+146 SNPRYS
-152 CENGFLINNT
+152 CENGFLIDNT

-175 IALPAVR
+175 NPLPAVR
-182 RLGDWSL
+182 RLGDCSL
-189 SNYYLWYDDYDP
+189 ANWLWDDDDDP

-206 LESVGSYVFY
+206 LESVGSYIFY

-231 LSPFT
+231 LSPYT
-236 FSCTALQEVHLPA
+236 FYCTDLQEVHLPA

-260 DCHLTALTIPDG
+260 NCQLIALTIPDG

-333 YDWYGDEA
+333 YDWYGGEA
-341 ADVLYSDGLFDYELS
+341 ADVLYSDGLFDCELS

-386 YPVTSIGGWVFCSL
+386 YPVVGLGAYALCTYDFAGGRDFSI
-400 DGCPLDAPFEIVLPE
+400 IV
-415 GLRALDADTFSD
+415 
-427 CFYAANVT
+427 
-435 LPASLE
+435 
-441 IIPEGC
+441 
-447 FGRIPAEIDF
+447 
-457 PNGNPRYSCENGFLI
+457 
-472 DNTTQTLLYT
+472 
-482 APSSHGTALPAV
+482 
-494 RRLGDWSLA
+494 
-503 NWLWYDDDDPVL
+503 
-515 PDTLESVGSH
+515 
-525 IFYDCCVTRVTFPDG
+525 
-540 VTELSP
+540 
-546 YTFHSTDLQEVHLP
+546 
-560 ASLREIPDFC
+560 
-570 FWNCQ
+570 
-575 LTALTIPDGV
+575 
-585 THIGAQ
+585 
-591 AFNGFTG
+591 
-598 EIIQAVT
+598 
-605 LPASVEFVGY
+605 
-615 RAFPDECDV
+615 
-624 TALNPQV
+624 
-631 HFETATEYA
+631 
-640 ERIPEYDWYGDEA
+640 
-653 ADVLYSDGLFDYE
+653 
-666 LSSRGAVLLDCSRF
+666 
-680 FNQPEVPDVLEI
+680 
-692 PSELGG
+692 
-698 TPVVAIAA
+698 
-706 NALNTSESCADSLLF
+706 
-721 GIVLPEGV
+721 PEGV
-729 QRVEADA
+729 RFMTSDA
-736 FQCCH
+736 FLCCH
-741 AATQIS
+741 AATRIS
-747 FPSTLTMLAEGSF
+747 FPSTLDDLPESSF
-760 FHVYAEIDFP
+760 YHVSAEIDFP

-876 FPATLTEIP
+876 FPATLMEIP

>member
-14 PLTALAEDAESR
+14 PLTAWAEDAEIH

-32 YQIADGEAILTGCD
+32 YQIADGEATLTGCD
-46 WDAMQADSLYMFAEP
+46 WDAMQADSLYMFADP

-72 GYPVTSIGGG
+72 GYPVTSIGGW

-104 RTLDAYTF
+104 RALDADTF
-112 TECFYATKITLPA
+112 ADCFYAANVTLPA
-125 SLEIIPEGCFDR
+125 TLEIIPEGCFDQIS
-137 VPAEIDFPN
+137 AEIDFPN

-175 IALPAVR
+175 NPLPAVR
-182 RLGDWSL
+182 RLGDCSL
-189 SNYYLWYDDYDP
+189 MNWLWDDDDDP

-206 LESVGSYVFY
+206 LESVGSYIFY

-231 LSPFT
+231 LSPYT
-236 FSCTALQEVHLPA
+236 FYCTDLQEVHLPA

-260 DCHLTALTIPDG
+260 NCQLIALTIPDG

-315 NPQVHFETA
+315 NPQIHFETA

-362 LDCSRFLNQPEVP
+362 TDCDWDAMQADSLYMF
-375 DVLEI
+375 
-380 PAELGG
+380 AEP
-386 YPVTSIGGWVFCSL
+386 PVS
-400 DGCPLDAPFEIVLPE
+400 
-415 GLRALDADTFSD
+415 
-427 CFYAANVT
+427 
-435 LPASLE
+435 
-441 IIPEGC
+441 
-447 FGRIPAEIDF
+447 
-457 PNGNPRYSCENGFLI
+457 
-472 DNTTQTLLYT
+472 
-482 APSSHGTALPAV
+482 
-494 RRLGDWSLA
+494 
-503 NWLWYDDDDPVL
+503 
-515 PDTLESVGSH
+515 
-525 IFYDCCVTRVTFPDG
+525 
-540 VTELSP
+540 
-546 YTFHSTDLQEVHLP
+546 
-560 ASLREIPDFC
+560 
-570 FWNCQ
+570 
-575 LTALTIPDGV
+575 
-585 THIGAQ
+585 
-591 AFNGFTG
+591 
-598 EIIQAVT
+598 
-605 LPASVEFVGY
+605 
-615 RAFPDECDV
+615 
-624 TALNPQV
+624 
-631 HFETATEYA
+631 
-640 ERIPEYDWYGDEA
+640 
-653 ADVLYSDGLFDYE
+653 
-666 LSSRGAVLLDCSRF
+666 
-680 FNQPEVPDVLEI
+680 LEI

-736 FQCCH
+736 FLCCH
-741 AATQIS
+741 AATRIS
-747 FPSTLTMLAEGSF
+747 FPSTLDDLPESSF
-760 FHVYAEIDFP
+760 YHVSAEIDFP

-808 LGDSALDNWK
+808 LGASALDNWK

-891 CGLGAVEIPEGVT
+891 CGLGAVEIPEGVM

>member
-14 PLTALAEDAESR
+14 PLTAWAEDAEIH

-32 YQIADGEAILTGCD
+32 YQIADGEATLTGCD

-72 GYPVTSIGGG
+72 GYPVTAIGGWL
-82 VFCSLDG
+82 FSSLDV

-96 EVVLPEGL
+96 EVVFPEGL
-104 RTLDAYTF
+104 RALDADTF
-112 TECFYATKITLPA
+112 AECFYAVKVTLPA
-125 SLEIIPEGCFDR
+125 TLEIIPEGCFDQIS
-137 VPAEIDFPN
+137 AEIEFPN

-175 IALPAVR
+175 NPLPAVR
-182 RLGDWSL
+182 RLGDCSL
-189 SNYYLWYDDYDP
+189 MNWLWDDDDDP

-206 LESVGSYVFY
+206 LESVGSYIFY

-231 LSPFT
+231 LSPYT
-236 FSCTALQEVHLPA
+236 FYCTDLQEVHLPA

-260 DCHLTALTIPDG
+260 NCQLIALTIPDG
-272 VTRIGAHAVDW
+272 VTRIGAHAIDW

-324 TEYAERIPE
+324 A
-333 YDWYGDEA
+333 
-341 ADVLYSDGLFDYELS
+341 
-356 SRGAVL
+356 
-362 LDCSRFLNQPEVP
+362 
-375 DVLEI
+375 
-380 PAELGG
+380 
-386 YPVTSIGGWVFCSL
+386 
-400 DGCPLDAPFEIVLPE
+400 
-415 GLRALDADTFSD
+415 
-427 CFYAANVT
+427 
-435 LPASLE
+435 
-441 IIPEGC
+441 
-447 FGRIPAEIDF
+447 
-457 PNGNPRYSCENGFLI
+457 
-472 DNTTQTLLYT
+472 
-482 APSSHGTALPAV
+482 
-494 RRLGDWSLA
+494 
-503 NWLWYDDDDPVL
+503 
-515 PDTLESVGSH
+515 
-525 IFYDCCVTRVTFPDG
+525 
-540 VTELSP
+540 
-546 YTFHSTDLQEVHLP
+546 
-560 ASLREIPDFC
+560 
-570 FWNCQ
+570 
-575 LTALTIPDGV
+575 
-585 THIGAQ
+585 
-591 AFNGFTG
+591 
-598 EIIQAVT
+598 
-605 LPASVEFVGY
+605 
-615 RAFPDECDV
+615 
-624 TALNPQV
+624 
-631 HFETATEYA
+631 EYA

-692 PSELGG
+692 PATLGG
-698 TPVVAIAA
+698 YPVVGLGAY
-706 NALNTSESCADSLLF
+706 ALCTYDFAGGRDFSI
-721 GIVLPEGV
+721 IVPEGV
-729 QRVEADA
+729 RFMTSDA
-736 FQCCH
+736 FLCCH
-741 AATQIS
+741 AATRIS
-747 FPSTLTMLAEGSF
+747 FPSTLGALPESSF
-760 FHVYAEIDFP
+760 YHVSAEIDFP

-891 CGLGAVEIPEGVT
+891 CGLGAVEIPEGVM

>member
-14 PLTALAEDAESR
+14 PLTAWAEDAEIH

-104 RTLDAYTF
+104 R
-112 TECFYATKITLPA
+112 
-125 SLEIIPEGCFDR
+125 
-137 VPAEIDFPN
+137 
-146 GNPRYS
+146 
-152 CENGFLINNT
+152 
-162 TQTLLYTAPSSHG
+162 
-175 IALPAVR
+175 
-182 RLGDWSL
+182 
-189 SNYYLWYDDYDP
+189 
-201 VLPDT
+201 
-206 LESVGSYVFY
+206 
-216 DCGVTRVTF
+216 
-225 PDGITE
+225 
-231 LSPFT
+231 
-236 FSCTALQEVHLPA
+236 
-249 SLREIPDYCFW
+249 
-260 DCHLTALTIPDG
+260 
-272 VTRIGAHAVDW
+272 
-283 FTGEIIGAV
+283 
-292 TLPASVEFVGY
+292 
-303 RAFPD
+303 
-308 ECDVTAL
+308 
-315 NPQVHFETA
+315 
-324 TEYAERIPE
+324 
-333 YDWYGDEA
+333 
-341 ADVLYSDGLFDYELS
+341 
-356 SRGAVL
+356 
-362 LDCSRFLNQPEVP
+362 
-375 DVLEI
+375 
-380 PAELGG
+380 
-386 YPVTSIGGWVFCSL
+386 
-400 DGCPLDAPFEIVLPE
+400 
-415 GLRALDADTFSD
+415 ALDADTFAD

-680 FNQPEVPDVLEI
+680 LNQPEVPDVLEI

>member
-32 YQIADGEAILTGCD
+32 YQIVDGEAILTGCD

-72 GYPVTSIGGG
+72 GYPVTSIGGW

-104 RTLDAYTF
+104 RALDADTF
-112 TECFYATKITLPA
+112 ADCFYAANVTLPA
-125 SLEIIPEGCFDR
+125 TLEIIPEDCFDR
-137 VPAEIDFPN
+137 ISAEIDFPN

-152 CENGFLINNT
+152 CENGFLIDNT

-175 IALPAVR
+175 NPLPAVR
-182 RLGDWSL
+182 RLGDCSL
-189 SNYYLWYDDYDP
+189 ANWLWDDDDDP

-206 LESVGSYVFY
+206 LESVGSYIFY

-231 LSPFT
+231 LSPYT
-236 FSCTALQEVHLPA
+236 FYCTDLQEVHLPA

-260 DCHLTALTIPDG
+260 NCQLIALTIPDG

-333 YDWYGDEA
+333 YDWYGGEA

-362 LDCSRFLNQPEVP
+362 LGCSRFLNQPEVP

-386 YPVTSIGGWVFCSL
+386 YPVVGLGAYALCTYDFAGGRDFSI
-400 DGCPLDAPFEIVLPE
+400 IV
-415 GLRALDADTFSD
+415 
-427 CFYAANVT
+427 
-435 LPASLE
+435 
-441 IIPEGC
+441 
-447 FGRIPAEIDF
+447 
-457 PNGNPRYSCENGFLI
+457 
-472 DNTTQTLLYT
+472 
-482 APSSHGTALPAV
+482 
-494 RRLGDWSLA
+494 
-503 NWLWYDDDDPVL
+503 
-515 PDTLESVGSH
+515 
-525 IFYDCCVTRVTFPDG
+525 
-540 VTELSP
+540 
-546 YTFHSTDLQEVHLP
+546 
-560 ASLREIPDFC
+560 
-570 FWNCQ
+570 
-575 LTALTIPDGV
+575 
-585 THIGAQ
+585 
-591 AFNGFTG
+591 
-598 EIIQAVT
+598 
-605 LPASVEFVGY
+605 
-615 RAFPDECDV
+615 
-624 TALNPQV
+624 
-631 HFETATEYA
+631 
-640 ERIPEYDWYGDEA
+640 
-653 ADVLYSDGLFDYE
+653 
-666 LSSRGAVLLDCSRF
+666 
-680 FNQPEVPDVLEI
+680 
-692 PSELGG
+692 
-698 TPVVAIAA
+698 
-706 NALNTSESCADSLLF
+706 
-721 GIVLPEGV
+721 PEGV
-729 QRVEADA
+729 RFMTSDA
-736 FQCCH
+736 FLCCH
-741 AATQIS
+741 AATRIS
-747 FPSTLTMLAEGSF
+747 FPSTLDDLPESSF
-760 FHVYAEIDFP
+760 YHVSAEIDFP

>member
-46 WDAMQADSLYMFAEP
+46 WDSMQADSLYMFAEP

-72 GYPVTSIGGG
+72 GYPVTAIGGWL
-82 VFCSLDG
+82 FSSLDV
-89 CPVDAPF
+89 CPVDVPF

-104 RTLDAYTF
+104 RALDADAFADCY
-112 TECFYATKITLPA
+112 YAAKVTLPA
-125 SLEIIPEGCFDR
+125 TLEIIPEDCFDR
-137 VPAEIDFPN
+137 ISAEIDFPN

-152 CENGFLINNT
+152 CENGFLIDNT

-175 IALPAVR
+175 NPLPAVR
-182 RLGDWSL
+182 RLGDCSL
-189 SNYYLWYDDYDP
+189 MNWLWDDDDDP

-206 LESVGSYVFY
+206 LESVGSYIFY

-231 LSPFT
+231 LSPYT
-236 FSCTALQEVHLPA
+236 FYCTDLQEVHLPA

-260 DCHLTALTIPDG
+260 NCQLIALTIPDG

-333 YDWYGDEA
+333 YDWYGGEA
-341 ADVLYSDGLFDYELS
+341 ADVLYSDGLFDCELS

-362 LDCSRFLNQPEVP
+362 LGCSRFLNQPEVP

-386 YPVTSIGGWVFCSL
+386 
-400 DGCPLDAPFEIVLPE
+400 
-415 GLRALDADTFSD
+415 
-427 CFYAANVT
+427 
-435 LPASLE
+435 
-441 IIPEGC
+441 
-447 FGRIPAEIDF
+447 
-457 PNGNPRYSCENGFLI
+457 
-472 DNTTQTLLYT
+472 
-482 APSSHGTALPAV
+482 
-494 RRLGDWSLA
+494 
-503 NWLWYDDDDPVL
+503 
-515 PDTLESVGSH
+515 
-525 IFYDCCVTRVTFPDG
+525 
-540 VTELSP
+540 
-546 YTFHSTDLQEVHLP
+546 
-560 ASLREIPDFC
+560 
-570 FWNCQ
+570 
-575 LTALTIPDGV
+575 
-585 THIGAQ
+585 
-591 AFNGFTG
+591 
-598 EIIQAVT
+598 
-605 LPASVEFVGY
+605 
-615 RAFPDECDV
+615 
-624 TALNPQV
+624 
-631 HFETATEYA
+631 
-640 ERIPEYDWYGDEA
+640 
-653 ADVLYSDGLFDYE
+653 
-666 LSSRGAVLLDCSRF
+666 
-680 FNQPEVPDVLEI
+680 
-692 PSELGG
+692 

-706 NALNTSESCADSLLF
+706 NALNTSESYADSLLF

>member
-32 YQIADGEAILTGCD
+32 YQIADGEAVLTGCD
-46 WDAMQADSLYMFAEP
+46 WDAMQADSLYMFADL

-72 GYPVTSIGGG
+72 GYPVTSIGGW

-104 RTLDAYTF
+104 R
-112 TECFYATKITLPA
+112 
-125 SLEIIPEGCFDR
+125 
-137 VPAEIDFPN
+137 
-146 GNPRYS
+146 
-152 CENGFLINNT
+152 
-162 TQTLLYTAPSSHG
+162 
-175 IALPAVR
+175 
-182 RLGDWSL
+182 
-189 SNYYLWYDDYDP
+189 
-201 VLPDT
+201 
-206 LESVGSYVFY
+206 
-216 DCGVTRVTF
+216 
-225 PDGITE
+225 
-231 LSPFT
+231 
-236 FSCTALQEVHLPA
+236 
-249 SLREIPDYCFW
+249 
-260 DCHLTALTIPDG
+260 
-272 VTRIGAHAVDW
+272 
-283 FTGEIIGAV
+283 
-292 TLPASVEFVGY
+292 
-303 RAFPD
+303 
-308 ECDVTAL
+308 
-315 NPQVHFETA
+315 
-324 TEYAERIPE
+324 
-333 YDWYGDEA
+333 
-341 ADVLYSDGLFDYELS
+341 
-356 SRGAVL
+356 
-362 LDCSRFLNQPEVP
+362 
-375 DVLEI
+375 
-380 PAELGG
+380 
-386 YPVTSIGGWVFCSL
+386 
-400 DGCPLDAPFEIVLPE
+400 
-415 GLRALDADTFSD
+415 ALDADTFAD

-472 DNTTQTLLYT
+472 DRDTQTLLYT
-482 APSSHGTALPAV
+482 APSSHGIALPAV

-631 HFETATEYA
+631 HFETAAEYA

-653 ADVLYSDGLFDYE
+653 ADALYSDGLFDYE
-666 LSSRGAVLLDCSRF
+666 LSSRGAVLTDCDWDAMQADSLYMF
-680 FNQPEVPDVLEI
+680 AEPPVSLEI

-736 FQCCH
+736 FLCCH
-741 AATQIS
+741 AATRIS
-747 FPSTLTMLAEGSF
+747 FPSTLDDLPESSF
-760 FHVYAEIDFP
+760 YHVSAEIDFP

-808 LGDSALDNWK
+808 LGASALDNWK

>member
-32 YQIADGEAILTGCD
+32 YQIADGEAVLTGCD

-72 GYPVTSIGGG
+72 GYPVTAIGGWL
-82 VFCSLDG
+82 FSSLDV
-89 CPVDAPF
+89 CPVDVPF

-104 RTLDAYTF
+104 RALDADTF
-112 TECFYATKITLPA
+112 AECFYAVKVTLPA
-125 SLEIIPEGCFDR
+125 TLEIIPEGCFNLIE
-137 VPAEIDFPN
+137 AEIDFPN
-146 GNPRYS
+146 SNPRYS
-152 CENGFLINNT
+152 CENGFLIDRD

-175 IALPAVR
+175 NPLPAVR
-182 RLGDWSL
+182 RLGDCSL
-189 SNYYLWYDDYDP
+189 MNWLWDDDDDP

-206 LESVGSYVFY
+206 LESVGSYIFY

-231 LSPFT
+231 LSPYT
-236 FSCTALQEVHLPA
+236 FYCTDLQEVHLPA

-260 DCHLTALTIPDG
+260 NCQLIALTIPDG

-333 YDWYGDEA
+333 YDWYGGEA

-362 LDCSRFLNQPEVP
+362 LGCSRFLNQPEVP

-380 PAELGG
+380 PA
-386 YPVTSIGGWVFCSL
+386 
-400 DGCPLDAPFEIVLPE
+400 
-415 GLRALDADTFSD
+415 
-427 CFYAANVT
+427 
-435 LPASLE
+435 
-441 IIPEGC
+441 
-447 FGRIPAEIDF
+447 
-457 PNGNPRYSCENGFLI
+457 
-472 DNTTQTLLYT
+472 
-482 APSSHGTALPAV
+482 
-494 RRLGDWSLA
+494 
-503 NWLWYDDDDPVL
+503 
-515 PDTLESVGSH
+515 
-525 IFYDCCVTRVTFPDG
+525 
-540 VTELSP
+540 
-546 YTFHSTDLQEVHLP
+546 
-560 ASLREIPDFC
+560 
-570 FWNCQ
+570 
-575 LTALTIPDGV
+575 
-585 THIGAQ
+585 
-591 AFNGFTG
+591 
-598 EIIQAVT
+598 
-605 LPASVEFVGY
+605 
-615 RAFPDECDV
+615 
-624 TALNPQV
+624 
-631 HFETATEYA
+631 
-640 ERIPEYDWYGDEA
+640 
-653 ADVLYSDGLFDYE
+653 
-666 LSSRGAVLLDCSRF
+666 
-680 FNQPEVPDVLEI
+680 
-692 PSELGG
+692 ELGG

>member
-72 GYPVTSIGGG
+72 GYPVTSIGGW

-89 CPVDAPF
+89 SPVDAPF

-104 RTLDAYTF
+104 RALDADAFADCY
-112 TECFYATKITLPA
+112 YAAKVTLPA
-125 SLEIIPEGCFDR
+125 TLEIIPEDCFDR
-137 VPAEIDFPN
+137 ISAEIDFPN

-152 CENGFLINNT
+152 CENSFLIDNT

-175 IALPAVR
+175 NPLPAVR
-182 RLGDWSL
+182 RLGDCSL
-189 SNYYLWYDDYDP
+189 MNWLWDDDDDP

-206 LESVGSYVFY
+206 LESVGSYIFY

-231 LSPFT
+231 LSPYT
-236 FSCTALQEVHLPA
+236 FYCTDLQEVHLPA

-260 DCHLTALTIPDG
+260 NCQLIALTIPDG

-324 TEYAERIPE
+324 AEYAERIPE
-333 YDWYGDEA
+333 YDWYGGEA

-362 LDCSRFLNQPEVP
+362 LGCSRFLNQPEVP

-386 YPVTSIGGWVFCSL
+386 YPVVGLGAYALCTYDFAGGRDFSI
-400 DGCPLDAPFEIVLPE
+400 IV
-415 GLRALDADTFSD
+415 
-427 CFYAANVT
+427 
-435 LPASLE
+435 
-441 IIPEGC
+441 
-447 FGRIPAEIDF
+447 
-457 PNGNPRYSCENGFLI
+457 
-472 DNTTQTLLYT
+472 
-482 APSSHGTALPAV
+482 
-494 RRLGDWSLA
+494 
-503 NWLWYDDDDPVL
+503 
-515 PDTLESVGSH
+515 
-525 IFYDCCVTRVTFPDG
+525 
-540 VTELSP
+540 
-546 YTFHSTDLQEVHLP
+546 
-560 ASLREIPDFC
+560 
-570 FWNCQ
+570 
-575 LTALTIPDGV
+575 
-585 THIGAQ
+585 
-591 AFNGFTG
+591 
-598 EIIQAVT
+598 
-605 LPASVEFVGY
+605 
-615 RAFPDECDV
+615 
-624 TALNPQV
+624 
-631 HFETATEYA
+631 
-640 ERIPEYDWYGDEA
+640 
-653 ADVLYSDGLFDYE
+653 
-666 LSSRGAVLLDCSRF
+666 
-680 FNQPEVPDVLEI
+680 
-692 PSELGG
+692 
-698 TPVVAIAA
+698 
-706 NALNTSESCADSLLF
+706 
-721 GIVLPEGV
+721 PEGV
-729 QRVEADA
+729 RFMTSDA
-736 FQCCH
+736 FLCCH
-741 AATQIS
+741 AATRIS
-747 FPSTLTMLAEGSF
+747 FPSTLDDLPESSF
-760 FHVYAEIDFP
+760 YHVSAEIDFP

-830 ESIGPYALDGQYTGD
+830 ESIGSYALDGQYTGD

-922 AVTLPASVEFVGFRA
+922 AVTLPASVEFVAFRA

>member
-32 YQIADGEAILTGCD
+32 YQIADGEAVLTGCD

-72 GYPVTSIGGG
+72 GYPVTAIGGWL
-82 VFCSLDG
+82 FSSLDV
-89 CPVDAPF
+89 CPVDVPF

-104 RTLDAYTF
+104 RALDADTF
-112 TECFYATKITLPA
+112 AECFYAVKVTLPA
-125 SLEIIPEGCFDR
+125 TLEIIPEGCFNLIE
-137 VPAEIDFPN
+137 AEIDFPN
-146 GNPRYS
+146 SNPRYS
-152 CENGFLINNT
+152 CENGFLIDRD

-175 IALPAVR
+175 NPLPAVR
-182 RLGDWSL
+182 RLGDCSL
-189 SNYYLWYDDYDP
+189 MNWLWDDDDDP

-206 LESVGSYVFY
+206 LESVGSYIFY

-231 LSPFT
+231 LSPYT
-236 FSCTALQEVHLPA
+236 FYCTDLQEVHLPA

-260 DCHLTALTIPDG
+260 NCQLTALTIPDG

-324 TEYAERIPE
+324 AEYAERIPE
-333 YDWYGDEA
+333 YDWYGGEA

-362 LDCSRFLNQPEVP
+362 LDCSRFL
-375 DVLEI
+375 
-380 PAELGG
+380 
-386 YPVTSIGGWVFCSL
+386 
-400 DGCPLDAPFEIVLPE
+400 
-415 GLRALDADTFSD
+415 
-427 CFYAANVT
+427 
-435 LPASLE
+435 
-441 IIPEGC
+441 
-447 FGRIPAEIDF
+447 
-457 PNGNPRYSCENGFLI
+457 
-472 DNTTQTLLYT
+472 
-482 APSSHGTALPAV
+482 
-494 RRLGDWSLA
+494 
-503 NWLWYDDDDPVL
+503 
-515 PDTLESVGSH
+515 
-525 IFYDCCVTRVTFPDG
+525 
-540 VTELSP
+540 
-546 YTFHSTDLQEVHLP
+546 
-560 ASLREIPDFC
+560 
-570 FWNCQ
+570 
-575 LTALTIPDGV
+575 
-585 THIGAQ
+585 
-591 AFNGFTG
+591 
-598 EIIQAVT
+598 
-605 LPASVEFVGY
+605 
-615 RAFPDECDV
+615 
-624 TALNPQV
+624 
-631 HFETATEYA
+631 
-640 ERIPEYDWYGDEA
+640 
-653 ADVLYSDGLFDYE
+653 
-666 LSSRGAVLLDCSRF
+666 
-680 FNQPEVPDVLEI
+680 NQPEVPDVLEI

-770 NGNPRYS
+770 NDNPRYS

>member
-14 PLTALAEDAESR
+14 PLTALAEDAEIH

-324 TEYAERIPE
+324 AEYAERRSE
-333 YDWYGDEA
+333 YDWDSDEA
-341 ADVLYSDGLFDYELS
+341 ADALYSDGLFDYELS

-386 YPVTSIGGWVFCSL
+386 YPVTAIGGWVFCSL
-400 DGCPLDAPFEIVLPE
+400 DGCPVDAPFEVVLPE
-415 GLRALDADTFSD
+415 GLRALDADTFAD

-482 APSSHGTALPAV
+482 APSSHGNPLPAV
-494 RRLGDWSLA
+494 RRLGDCSLM
-503 NWLWYDDDDPVL
+503 NWLWDDDDDPVL
-515 PDTLESVGSH
+515 PDTLESVGSY
-525 IFYDCCVTRVTFPDG
+525 IFYDCGVTRVTFPDG
-540 VTELSP
+540 ITELSP
-546 YTFHSTDLQEVHLP
+546 FTFSCTALQEVHLP
-560 ASLREIPDFC
+560 ASLREIPDYC
-570 FWNCQ
+570 FWDCH

-585 THIGAQ
+585 TRIGAH
-591 AFNGFTG
+591 AVDWFTG
-598 EIIQAVT
+598 EIIGAVT

-631 HFETATEYA
+631 HFETAAEYA

-653 ADVLYSDGLFDYE
+653 ADALYSDGLFDYE

-692 PSELGG
+692 PAELGG

-706 NALNTSESCADSLLF
+706 NALNTSESYADSLLF

-891 CGLGAVEIPEGVT
+891 CGLGAVEIPEGVM

>member
-14 PLTALAEDAESR
+14 PLTALAEDAEIH

-72 GYPVTSIGGG
+72 GYPVTAIGGW
-82 VFCSLDG
+82 VFSSLDG

-104 RTLDAYTF
+104 RALDADTF
-112 TECFYATKITLPA
+112 ADCFYAANVTLPA
-125 SLEIIPEGCFDR
+125 TLEIIPEDCFDR
-137 VPAEIDFPN
+137 ISAEIDFPN

-152 CENGFLINNT
+152 CENGFLIDNT

-175 IALPAVR
+175 NPLPAVR
-182 RLGDWSL
+182 RLGDCSL
-189 SNYYLWYDDYDP
+189 MNWLWDDDDDP

-206 LESVGSYVFY
+206 LESVGSYIFY

-231 LSPFT
+231 LSPYT
-236 FSCTALQEVHLPA
+236 FYCTDLQEVHLPA

-260 DCHLTALTIPDG
+260 NCQLIALTIPDG

-324 TEYAERIPE
+324 AEYAERIPE

-341 ADVLYSDGLFDYELS
+341 ADALYSDGLFDYELS

-362 LDCSRFLNQPEVP
+362 L
-375 DVLEI
+375 
-380 PAELGG
+380 G
-386 YPVTSIGGWVFCSL
+386 
-400 DGCPLDAPFEIVLPE
+400 
-415 GLRALDADTFSD
+415 
-427 CFYAANVT
+427 
-435 LPASLE
+435 
-441 IIPEGC
+441 
-447 FGRIPAEIDF
+447 
-457 PNGNPRYSCENGFLI
+457 
-472 DNTTQTLLYT
+472 
-482 APSSHGTALPAV
+482 
-494 RRLGDWSLA
+494 
-503 NWLWYDDDDPVL
+503 
-515 PDTLESVGSH
+515 
-525 IFYDCCVTRVTFPDG
+525 
-540 VTELSP
+540 
-546 YTFHSTDLQEVHLP
+546 
-560 ASLREIPDFC
+560 
-570 FWNCQ
+570 
-575 LTALTIPDGV
+575 
-585 THIGAQ
+585 
-591 AFNGFTG
+591 
-598 EIIQAVT
+598 
-605 LPASVEFVGY
+605 
-615 RAFPDECDV
+615 
-624 TALNPQV
+624 
-631 HFETATEYA
+631 
-640 ERIPEYDWYGDEA
+640 
-653 ADVLYSDGLFDYE
+653 
-666 LSSRGAVLLDCSRF
+666 CSRF

-692 PSELGG
+692 PAELGG

-937 FPDECEITALNPD
+937 FPDECKITALNPD

>member
-14 PLTALAEDAESR
+14 PLTVLAEDAESH

-32 YQIADGEAILTGCD
+32 YQIADGEAVLTGCD

-72 GYPVTSIGGG
+72 GYPVTSIGGW

-89 CPVDAPF
+89 SPVDAPF

-104 RTLDAYTF
+104 RALDADAFADCY
-112 TECFYATKITLPA
+112 YAAKVTLPA
-125 SLEIIPEGCFDR
+125 TLEIIPEDCFDR
-137 VPAEIDFPN
+137 ISAEIDFPN

-152 CENGFLINNT
+152 CENGFLIDNP

-175 IALPAVR
+175 NPLPAVR
-182 RLGDWSL
+182 RLGDCSL
-189 SNYYLWYDDYDP
+189 ANWLWDDDDDP

-206 LESVGSYVFY
+206 LESVGSYIFY

-231 LSPFT
+231 LSPYT
-236 FSCTALQEVHLPA
+236 FYCTDLQEVHLPA

-260 DCHLTALTIPDG
+260 NCQLIALTIPDG

-324 TEYAERIPE
+324 AEYAERIPE
-333 YDWYGDEA
+333 YDWYGGEA

-362 LDCSRFLNQPEVP
+362 LGCSRFLNQPEVP

-386 YPVTSIGGWVFCSL
+386 YPVVGLGAYALCTYDFAGGRDFSI
-400 DGCPLDAPFEIVLPE
+400 IV
-415 GLRALDADTFSD
+415 
-427 CFYAANVT
+427 
-435 LPASLE
+435 
-441 IIPEGC
+441 
-447 FGRIPAEIDF
+447 
-457 PNGNPRYSCENGFLI
+457 
-472 DNTTQTLLYT
+472 
-482 APSSHGTALPAV
+482 
-494 RRLGDWSLA
+494 
-503 NWLWYDDDDPVL
+503 
-515 PDTLESVGSH
+515 
-525 IFYDCCVTRVTFPDG
+525 
-540 VTELSP
+540 
-546 YTFHSTDLQEVHLP
+546 
-560 ASLREIPDFC
+560 
-570 FWNCQ
+570 
-575 LTALTIPDGV
+575 
-585 THIGAQ
+585 
-591 AFNGFTG
+591 
-598 EIIQAVT
+598 
-605 LPASVEFVGY
+605 
-615 RAFPDECDV
+615 
-624 TALNPQV
+624 
-631 HFETATEYA
+631 
-640 ERIPEYDWYGDEA
+640 
-653 ADVLYSDGLFDYE
+653 
-666 LSSRGAVLLDCSRF
+666 
-680 FNQPEVPDVLEI
+680 
-692 PSELGG
+692 
-698 TPVVAIAA
+698 
-706 NALNTSESCADSLLF
+706 
-721 GIVLPEGV
+721 PEGV
-729 QRVEADA
+729 RFMTSDA
-736 FQCCH
+736 FLCCH
-741 AATQIS
+741 AATRIS
-747 FPSTLTMLAEGSF
+747 FPSTLDDLPESSF
-760 FHVYAEIDFP
+760 YHVSAEIDFP

>member
-46 WDAMQADSLYMFAEP
+46 WDAMQADSLYMFADP

-72 GYPVTSIGGG
+72 GYPVTAIGGWL
-82 VFCSLDG
+82 FSSLDV

-96 EVVLPEGL
+96 VVVFPEGL
-104 RTLDAYTF
+104 RALDADTF
-112 TECFYATKITLPA
+112 AECFYAVKVTLPA
-125 SLEIIPEGCFDR
+125 TLEIIPEDCFDR
-137 VPAEIDFPN
+137 ISAEIEFPN

-175 IALPAVR
+175 NPLPAVR
-182 RLGDWSL
+182 RLGDCSL
-189 SNYYLWYDDYDP
+189 MNWLWDDDDDP

-206 LESVGSYVFY
+206 LESVGSYIFY

-231 LSPFT
+231 LSPYT
-236 FSCTALQEVHLPA
+236 FYCTDLQEVHLPA

-260 DCHLTALTIPDG
+260 NCQLIALTIPDG

-308 ECDVTAL
+308 ECDVTVL

-380 PAELGG
+380 PA
-386 YPVTSIGGWVFCSL
+386 
-400 DGCPLDAPFEIVLPE
+400 
-415 GLRALDADTFSD
+415 
-427 CFYAANVT
+427 
-435 LPASLE
+435 
-441 IIPEGC
+441 
-447 FGRIPAEIDF
+447 
-457 PNGNPRYSCENGFLI
+457 
-472 DNTTQTLLYT
+472 
-482 APSSHGTALPAV
+482 
-494 RRLGDWSLA
+494 
-503 NWLWYDDDDPVL
+503 
-515 PDTLESVGSH
+515 
-525 IFYDCCVTRVTFPDG
+525 
-540 VTELSP
+540 
-546 YTFHSTDLQEVHLP
+546 
-560 ASLREIPDFC
+560 
-570 FWNCQ
+570 
-575 LTALTIPDGV
+575 
-585 THIGAQ
+585 
-591 AFNGFTG
+591 
-598 EIIQAVT
+598 
-605 LPASVEFVGY
+605 
-615 RAFPDECDV
+615 
-624 TALNPQV
+624 
-631 HFETATEYA
+631 
-640 ERIPEYDWYGDEA
+640 
-653 ADVLYSDGLFDYE
+653 
-666 LSSRGAVLLDCSRF
+666 
-680 FNQPEVPDVLEI
+680 
-692 PSELGG
+692 ELGG

-857 VRELS
+857 IRELS
-862 DCSIYGCWEIQLLR
+862 ECSIYAGREIQLLR

-904 RIGEFAFYYYDWE
+904 RIGEFAFYYYDLG
-917 QTELS
+917 QTKLS

-937 FPDECEITALNPD
+937 FPDRCEITALNPD

>member
-14 PLTALAEDAESR
+14 PLTVLAEDAESR

-61 PVSLEIPATLG
+61 SVSLEIPATLG
-72 GYPVTSIGGG
+72 GYPVTSIGGW

-104 RTLDAYTF
+104 RALDADTF
-112 TECFYATKITLPA
+112 ADCFYAANVTLPA
-125 SLEIIPEGCFDR
+125 TLEIIPEDCFDR
-137 VPAEIDFPN
+137 ISAEIDFPN

-152 CENGFLINNT
+152 CENGFLIDNT

-175 IALPAVR
+175 NPLPAVR
-182 RLGDWSL
+182 RLGDCSL
-189 SNYYLWYDDYDP
+189 ANWLWDDDDDP

-206 LESVGSYVFY
+206 LESVGSYIFY

-231 LSPFT
+231 LSPYT
-236 FSCTALQEVHLPA
+236 FYCTDLQEVHLPA

-260 DCHLTALTIPDG
+260 NCQLTALTIPDG

-324 TEYAERIPE
+324 AEYAERIPE

-362 LDCSRFLNQPEVP
+362 LGCSRFLNQPEVP

-386 YPVTSIGGWVFCSL
+386 YPVVGLGAYALCTYDFAGGRDFSI
-400 DGCPLDAPFEIVLPE
+400 IV
-415 GLRALDADTFSD
+415 
-427 CFYAANVT
+427 
-435 LPASLE
+435 
-441 IIPEGC
+441 
-447 FGRIPAEIDF
+447 
-457 PNGNPRYSCENGFLI
+457 
-472 DNTTQTLLYT
+472 
-482 APSSHGTALPAV
+482 
-494 RRLGDWSLA
+494 
-503 NWLWYDDDDPVL
+503 
-515 PDTLESVGSH
+515 
-525 IFYDCCVTRVTFPDG
+525 
-540 VTELSP
+540 
-546 YTFHSTDLQEVHLP
+546 
-560 ASLREIPDFC
+560 
-570 FWNCQ
+570 
-575 LTALTIPDGV
+575 
-585 THIGAQ
+585 
-591 AFNGFTG
+591 
-598 EIIQAVT
+598 
-605 LPASVEFVGY
+605 
-615 RAFPDECDV
+615 
-624 TALNPQV
+624 
-631 HFETATEYA
+631 
-640 ERIPEYDWYGDEA
+640 
-653 ADVLYSDGLFDYE
+653 
-666 LSSRGAVLLDCSRF
+666 
-680 FNQPEVPDVLEI
+680 
-692 PSELGG
+692 
-698 TPVVAIAA
+698 
-706 NALNTSESCADSLLF
+706 
-721 GIVLPEGV
+721 PEGV
-729 QRVEADA
+729 RFMTSDA
-736 FQCCH
+736 FLCCH
-741 AATQIS
+741 AATRIS
-747 FPSTLTMLAEGSF
+747 FPSTLDDLPESSF
-760 FHVYAEIDFP
+760 YHVSAEIDFP

>member
-14 PLTALAEDAESR
+14 PLTVLAEDAESR

-61 PVSLEIPATLG
+61 SVSLEIPATLG
-72 GYPVTSIGGG
+72 GYPVTAIGGWL
-82 VFCSLDG
+82 FSSLDV
-89 CPVDAPF
+89 CPVDVPF

-104 RTLDAYTF
+104 RALDADTF
-112 TECFYATKITLPA
+112 ADCFYAANVTLPA
-125 SLEIIPEGCFDR
+125 TLEIIPEDCFDR
-137 VPAEIDFPN
+137 ISAEIDFPN

-152 CENGFLINNT
+152 CENGFLIDNT

-175 IALPAVR
+175 NPLPAVR
-182 RLGDWSL
+182 RLGDCSL
-189 SNYYLWYDDYDP
+189 ANWLWDDDDDP

-206 LESVGSYVFY
+206 LESVGSYIFY

-231 LSPFT
+231 LSPYT
-236 FSCTALQEVHLPA
+236 FYCTDLQEVHLPA

-260 DCHLTALTIPDG
+260 NCQLIALTIPDG

-362 LDCSRFLNQPEVP
+362 LGCSRFLNQPEVP

-386 YPVTSIGGWVFCSL
+386 YPVVGLGAYALCTYDFAGGRDFSI
-400 DGCPLDAPFEIVLPE
+400 IV
-415 GLRALDADTFSD
+415 
-427 CFYAANVT
+427 
-435 LPASLE
+435 
-441 IIPEGC
+441 
-447 FGRIPAEIDF
+447 
-457 PNGNPRYSCENGFLI
+457 
-472 DNTTQTLLYT
+472 
-482 APSSHGTALPAV
+482 
-494 RRLGDWSLA
+494 
-503 NWLWYDDDDPVL
+503 
-515 PDTLESVGSH
+515 
-525 IFYDCCVTRVTFPDG
+525 
-540 VTELSP
+540 
-546 YTFHSTDLQEVHLP
+546 
-560 ASLREIPDFC
+560 
-570 FWNCQ
+570 
-575 LTALTIPDGV
+575 
-585 THIGAQ
+585 
-591 AFNGFTG
+591 
-598 EIIQAVT
+598 
-605 LPASVEFVGY
+605 
-615 RAFPDECDV
+615 
-624 TALNPQV
+624 
-631 HFETATEYA
+631 
-640 ERIPEYDWYGDEA
+640 
-653 ADVLYSDGLFDYE
+653 
-666 LSSRGAVLLDCSRF
+666 
-680 FNQPEVPDVLEI
+680 
-692 PSELGG
+692 
-698 TPVVAIAA
+698 
-706 NALNTSESCADSLLF
+706 
-721 GIVLPEGV
+721 PEGV
-729 QRVEADA
+729 RFMTSDA
-736 FQCCH
+736 FLCCH
-741 AATQIS
+741 AATRIS
-747 FPSTLTMLAEGSF
+747 FPSTLDDLPESSF
-760 FHVYAEIDFP
+760 YHVSAEIDFP

-830 ESIGPYALDGQYTGD
+830 ESIVPYALDGQYTGD

>member
-72 GYPVTSIGGG
+72 GYPVTSIGGW

-89 CPVDAPF
+89 SPVDAPF

-104 RTLDAYTF
+104 RALDADAFADCY
-112 TECFYATKITLPA
+112 YAAKVTLPA
-125 SLEIIPEGCFDR
+125 TLEIIPEDCFDR
-137 VPAEIDFPN
+137 ISAEIDFPN

-152 CENGFLINNT
+152 CENGFLIDNT

-175 IALPAVR
+175 NPLPAVR
-182 RLGDWSL
+182 RLGDCSL
-189 SNYYLWYDDYDP
+189 ANWLWDDDDDP

-206 LESVGSYVFY
+206 LESVGSCIFY

-231 LSPFT
+231 LSPYT
-236 FSCTALQEVHLPA
+236 FYCTDLQEVHLPA

-260 DCHLTALTIPDG
+260 NCQLTALTIPDG

-341 ADVLYSDGLFDYELS
+341 ADALYSDGLFDYELS

-362 LDCSRFLNQPEVP
+362 LGCSRFLNQPEVP

-380 PAELGG
+380 PATLGG
-386 YPVTSIGGWVFCSL
+386 YPVVGLGAYALCTYDFAGGRDFSI
-400 DGCPLDAPFEIVLPE
+400 IV
-415 GLRALDADTFSD
+415 
-427 CFYAANVT
+427 
-435 LPASLE
+435 
-441 IIPEGC
+441 
-447 FGRIPAEIDF
+447 
-457 PNGNPRYSCENGFLI
+457 
-472 DNTTQTLLYT
+472 
-482 APSSHGTALPAV
+482 
-494 RRLGDWSLA
+494 
-503 NWLWYDDDDPVL
+503 
-515 PDTLESVGSH
+515 
-525 IFYDCCVTRVTFPDG
+525 
-540 VTELSP
+540 
-546 YTFHSTDLQEVHLP
+546 
-560 ASLREIPDFC
+560 
-570 FWNCQ
+570 
-575 LTALTIPDGV
+575 
-585 THIGAQ
+585 
-591 AFNGFTG
+591 
-598 EIIQAVT
+598 
-605 LPASVEFVGY
+605 
-615 RAFPDECDV
+615 
-624 TALNPQV
+624 
-631 HFETATEYA
+631 
-640 ERIPEYDWYGDEA
+640 
-653 ADVLYSDGLFDYE
+653 
-666 LSSRGAVLLDCSRF
+666 
-680 FNQPEVPDVLEI
+680 
-692 PSELGG
+692 
-698 TPVVAIAA
+698 
-706 NALNTSESCADSLLF
+706 
-721 GIVLPEGV
+721 PEGV
-729 QRVEADA
+729 RFMTSDA
-736 FQCCH
+736 FLCCH
-741 AATQIS
+741 AATRIS
-747 FPSTLTMLAEGSF
+747 FPSTLDDLPESSF
-760 FHVYAEIDFP
+760 YHVSAEIDFP

>member
-61 PVSLEIPATLG
+61 SVSLEIPATLG
-72 GYPVTSIGGG
+72 GYPVTSIGGW

-89 CPVDAPF
+89 SPVDAPF

-104 RTLDAYTF
+104 RALDADAFADCY
-112 TECFYATKITLPA
+112 YAAKVTLPA
-125 SLEIIPEGCFDR
+125 TLEIIPEDCFDR
-137 VPAEIDFPN
+137 ISAEIDFPN

-152 CENGFLINNT
+152 CENGFLIDNT

-175 IALPAVR
+175 NPLPAVR
-182 RLGDWSL
+182 RLGDCSL
-189 SNYYLWYDDYDP
+189 ANWLWDDDDDP

-206 LESVGSYVFY
+206 LESVGSYIFY

-231 LSPFT
+231 LSPYT
-236 FSCTALQEVHLPA
+236 FYCTDLQEVHLPA

-260 DCHLTALTIPDG
+260 NCQLIALTIPDG

-333 YDWYGDEA
+333 YDWYGGEA

-386 YPVTSIGGWVFCSL
+386 YPVVGLGAYALCTYDFAGGRDFSI
-400 DGCPLDAPFEIVLPE
+400 IV
-415 GLRALDADTFSD
+415 
-427 CFYAANVT
+427 
-435 LPASLE
+435 
-441 IIPEGC
+441 
-447 FGRIPAEIDF
+447 
-457 PNGNPRYSCENGFLI
+457 
-472 DNTTQTLLYT
+472 
-482 APSSHGTALPAV
+482 
-494 RRLGDWSLA
+494 
-503 NWLWYDDDDPVL
+503 
-515 PDTLESVGSH
+515 
-525 IFYDCCVTRVTFPDG
+525 
-540 VTELSP
+540 
-546 YTFHSTDLQEVHLP
+546 
-560 ASLREIPDFC
+560 
-570 FWNCQ
+570 
-575 LTALTIPDGV
+575 
-585 THIGAQ
+585 
-591 AFNGFTG
+591 
-598 EIIQAVT
+598 
-605 LPASVEFVGY
+605 
-615 RAFPDECDV
+615 
-624 TALNPQV
+624 
-631 HFETATEYA
+631 
-640 ERIPEYDWYGDEA
+640 
-653 ADVLYSDGLFDYE
+653 
-666 LSSRGAVLLDCSRF
+666 
-680 FNQPEVPDVLEI
+680 
-692 PSELGG
+692 
-698 TPVVAIAA
+698 
-706 NALNTSESCADSLLF
+706 
-721 GIVLPEGV
+721 PEGV
-729 QRVEADA
+729 RFMTSDA
-736 FQCCH
+736 FLCCH
-741 AATQIS
+741 AATRIS
-747 FPSTLTMLAEGSF
+747 FPSTLDDLPESSF
-760 FHVYAEIDFP
+760 YHVSAEIDFP

>member
-14 PLTALAEDAESR
+14 PLTAWAEDAEIH

-72 GYPVTSIGGG
+72 GYPVTAIGGWL
-82 VFCSLDG
+82 FISLDV

-96 EVVLPEGL
+96 EVVFPEGL
-104 RTLDAYTF
+104 RALDADTF
-112 TECFYATKITLPA
+112 AECFYAVKVTLPA
-125 SLEIIPEGCFDR
+125 TLEIIPEGCFDQIS
-137 VPAEIDFPN
+137 AEIEFPN

-152 CENGFLINNT
+152 CENGFLIDNT

-175 IALPAVR
+175 NPLPAVR
-182 RLGDWSL
+182 RLGDCSL
-189 SNYYLWYDDYDP
+189 MNWLWDDDDDP

-206 LESVGSYVFY
+206 LESVGSYIFY

-231 LSPFT
+231 LSPYT
-236 FSCTALQEVHLPA
+236 FYCTDLQEVHLPA

-260 DCHLTALTIPDG
+260 NCQLIALTIPDG

-324 TEYAERIPE
+324 AEYAERIPE

-341 ADVLYSDGLFDYELS
+341 ADALYSDGLFDYELS

-362 LDCSRFLNQPEVP
+362 L
-375 DVLEI
+375 
-380 PAELGG
+380 G
-386 YPVTSIGGWVFCSL
+386 
-400 DGCPLDAPFEIVLPE
+400 
-415 GLRALDADTFSD
+415 
-427 CFYAANVT
+427 
-435 LPASLE
+435 
-441 IIPEGC
+441 
-447 FGRIPAEIDF
+447 
-457 PNGNPRYSCENGFLI
+457 
-472 DNTTQTLLYT
+472 
-482 APSSHGTALPAV
+482 
-494 RRLGDWSLA
+494 
-503 NWLWYDDDDPVL
+503 
-515 PDTLESVGSH
+515 
-525 IFYDCCVTRVTFPDG
+525 
-540 VTELSP
+540 
-546 YTFHSTDLQEVHLP
+546 
-560 ASLREIPDFC
+560 
-570 FWNCQ
+570 
-575 LTALTIPDGV
+575 
-585 THIGAQ
+585 
-591 AFNGFTG
+591 
-598 EIIQAVT
+598 
-605 LPASVEFVGY
+605 
-615 RAFPDECDV
+615 
-624 TALNPQV
+624 
-631 HFETATEYA
+631 
-640 ERIPEYDWYGDEA
+640 
-653 ADVLYSDGLFDYE
+653 
-666 LSSRGAVLLDCSRF
+666 CSRF

-692 PSELGG
+692 PAELGG

>member
-14 PLTALAEDAESR
+14 PLTALAEDAESH

-32 YQIADGEAILTGCD
+32 YQIADGEATLTGCD
-46 WDAMQADSLYMFAEP
+46 WDAMQADSLYMFADP

-72 GYPVTSIGGG
+72 GYPVTAIGGW

-104 RTLDAYTF
+104 RALDADTF
-112 TECFYATKITLPA
+112 ADCYYAAKVTLPA
-125 SLEIIPEGCFDR
+125 TLEIIPEDCFDR
-137 VPAEIDFPN
+137 ISAEIDFPN

-175 IALPAVR
+175 NPLPAVR
-182 RLGDWSL
+182 RLGDCSL
-189 SNYYLWYDDYDP
+189 MNWLWDDDDDP

-206 LESVGSYVFY
+206 LESVGSYIFY

-231 LSPFT
+231 LSPYT
-236 FSCTALQEVHLPA
+236 FYCTDLQEVHLPA

-260 DCHLTALTIPDG
+260 NCQLIALTIPDG

-333 YDWYGDEA
+333 YDWYGGEA
-341 ADVLYSDGLFDYELS
+341 ADVLYSDGLFDCELS

-362 LDCSRFLNQPEVP
+362 LGCSRFLNQPEVP

-386 YPVTSIGGWVFCSL
+386 
-400 DGCPLDAPFEIVLPE
+400 
-415 GLRALDADTFSD
+415 
-427 CFYAANVT
+427 
-435 LPASLE
+435 
-441 IIPEGC
+441 
-447 FGRIPAEIDF
+447 
-457 PNGNPRYSCENGFLI
+457 
-472 DNTTQTLLYT
+472 
-482 APSSHGTALPAV
+482 
-494 RRLGDWSLA
+494 
-503 NWLWYDDDDPVL
+503 
-515 PDTLESVGSH
+515 
-525 IFYDCCVTRVTFPDG
+525 
-540 VTELSP
+540 
-546 YTFHSTDLQEVHLP
+546 
-560 ASLREIPDFC
+560 
-570 FWNCQ
+570 
-575 LTALTIPDGV
+575 
-585 THIGAQ
+585 
-591 AFNGFTG
+591 
-598 EIIQAVT
+598 
-605 LPASVEFVGY
+605 
-615 RAFPDECDV
+615 
-624 TALNPQV
+624 
-631 HFETATEYA
+631 
-640 ERIPEYDWYGDEA
+640 
-653 ADVLYSDGLFDYE
+653 
-666 LSSRGAVLLDCSRF
+666 
-680 FNQPEVPDVLEI
+680 
-692 PSELGG
+692 

-706 NALNTSESCADSLLF
+706 NALNTSESYADSLLF

-950 THFETEEEINQRN
+950 THFETEEEINRRN

>member
-14 PLTALAEDAESR
+14 PLTAWAEDAEIH

-32 YQIADGEAILTGCD
+32 YQIADGEATLTGCD

-61 PVSLEIPATLG
+61 QVSLEIPATLG
-72 GYPVTSIGGG
+72 GCPVTSIGGG
-82 VFCSLDG
+82 GFCSLDG
-89 CPVDAPF
+89 YLVDAPF

-104 RTLDAYTF
+104 RALDADAFADCY
-112 TECFYATKITLPA
+112 YAAKVTLPA
-125 SLEIIPEGCFDR
+125 TLEIIPEGCFDR
-137 VPAEIDFPN
+137 IEAEIDFPN

-152 CENGFLINNT
+152 CENGFLIDNT

-175 IALPAVR
+175 NPLPAVR
-182 RLGDWSL
+182 RLGDCSL
-189 SNYYLWYDDYDP
+189 MNWLWDDDDDP

-206 LESVGSYVFY
+206 LESVGSYIFY

-231 LSPFT
+231 LSPYT
-236 FSCTALQEVHLPA
+236 FYCTDLQEVHLPA

-260 DCHLTALTIPDG
+260 NCQLIALTIPDG

-324 TEYAERIPE
+324 AEYAERHPE
-333 YDWYGDEA
+333 YDWDSDEA
-341 ADVLYSDGLFDYELS
+341 ANVLYSDGLFDYELS

-380 PAELGG
+380 PA
-386 YPVTSIGGWVFCSL
+386 
-400 DGCPLDAPFEIVLPE
+400 
-415 GLRALDADTFSD
+415 
-427 CFYAANVT
+427 
-435 LPASLE
+435 
-441 IIPEGC
+441 
-447 FGRIPAEIDF
+447 
-457 PNGNPRYSCENGFLI
+457 
-472 DNTTQTLLYT
+472 
-482 APSSHGTALPAV
+482 
-494 RRLGDWSLA
+494 
-503 NWLWYDDDDPVL
+503 
-515 PDTLESVGSH
+515 
-525 IFYDCCVTRVTFPDG
+525 
-540 VTELSP
+540 
-546 YTFHSTDLQEVHLP
+546 
-560 ASLREIPDFC
+560 
-570 FWNCQ
+570 
-575 LTALTIPDGV
+575 
-585 THIGAQ
+585 
-591 AFNGFTG
+591 
-598 EIIQAVT
+598 
-605 LPASVEFVGY
+605 
-615 RAFPDECDV
+615 
-624 TALNPQV
+624 
-631 HFETATEYA
+631 
-640 ERIPEYDWYGDEA
+640 
-653 ADVLYSDGLFDYE
+653 
-666 LSSRGAVLLDCSRF
+666 
-680 FNQPEVPDVLEI
+680 
-692 PSELGG
+692 ELGG

>member
-14 PLTALAEDAESR
+14 PLTALAEDAESH
-26 RDGAFF
+26 RDSAFF

-46 WDAMQADSLYMFAEP
+46 WDSMQADSLYMFAEP

-72 GYPVTSIGGG
+72 GYPVTSIGGW

-104 RTLDAYTF
+104 RALDADTF
-112 TECFYATKITLPA
+112 ADCFYAANVTLPA
-125 SLEIIPEGCFDR
+125 TLEIIPEDCFDR
-137 VPAEIDFPN
+137 ISAEIDFPN

-152 CENGFLINNT
+152 CENGFLIDNT

-175 IALPAVR
+175 NPLPAVR
-182 RLGDWSL
+182 RLGDCSL
-189 SNYYLWYDDYDP
+189 ANWLWDDDDDP

-206 LESVGSYVFY
+206 LESVGSYIFY

-231 LSPFT
+231 LSPYT
-236 FSCTALQEVHLPA
+236 FYCTDLQEVHLPA

-260 DCHLTALTIPDG
+260 NCQLIALTIPDG

-292 TLPASVEFVGY
+292 TLTASVEFVGY

-333 YDWYGDEA
+333 YDWYGGEA
-341 ADVLYSDGLFDYELS
+341 ADVLYSDGLFDCELS

-362 LDCSRFLNQPEVP
+362 LGCSRFLNQPEVP

-386 YPVTSIGGWVFCSL
+386 
-400 DGCPLDAPFEIVLPE
+400 
-415 GLRALDADTFSD
+415 
-427 CFYAANVT
+427 
-435 LPASLE
+435 
-441 IIPEGC
+441 
-447 FGRIPAEIDF
+447 
-457 PNGNPRYSCENGFLI
+457 
-472 DNTTQTLLYT
+472 
-482 APSSHGTALPAV
+482 
-494 RRLGDWSLA
+494 
-503 NWLWYDDDDPVL
+503 
-515 PDTLESVGSH
+515 
-525 IFYDCCVTRVTFPDG
+525 
-540 VTELSP
+540 
-546 YTFHSTDLQEVHLP
+546 
-560 ASLREIPDFC
+560 
-570 FWNCQ
+570 
-575 LTALTIPDGV
+575 
-585 THIGAQ
+585 
-591 AFNGFTG
+591 
-598 EIIQAVT
+598 
-605 LPASVEFVGY
+605 
-615 RAFPDECDV
+615 
-624 TALNPQV
+624 
-631 HFETATEYA
+631 
-640 ERIPEYDWYGDEA
+640 
-653 ADVLYSDGLFDYE
+653 
-666 LSSRGAVLLDCSRF
+666 
-680 FNQPEVPDVLEI
+680 
-692 PSELGG
+692 

-706 NALNTSESCADSLLF
+706 NALNTSESYADSLLF

>member
-14 PLTALAEDAESR
+14 PLTALAEDAESH

-32 YQIADGEAILTGCD
+32 YQIADGEATLTGCD

-72 GYPVTSIGGG
+72 GYPVTSIGGW

-104 RTLDAYTF
+104 RALDADAFADCY
-112 TECFYATKITLPA
+112 YAAKVTLPA
-125 SLEIIPEGCFDR
+125 TLEIIPEGCFDQIS
-137 VPAEIDFPN
+137 AEI
-146 GNPRYS
+146 
-152 CENGFLINNT
+152 E
-162 TQTLLYTAPSSHG
+162 
-175 IALPAVR
+175 
-182 RLGDWSL
+182 
-189 SNYYLWYDDYDP
+189 
-201 VLPDT
+201 
-206 LESVGSYVFY
+206 
-216 DCGVTRVTF
+216 
-225 PDGITE
+225 
-231 LSPFT
+231 
-236 FSCTALQEVHLPA
+236 
-249 SLREIPDYCFW
+249 
-260 DCHLTALTIPDG
+260 
-272 VTRIGAHAVDW
+272 
-283 FTGEIIGAV
+283 
-292 TLPASVEFVGY
+292 
-303 RAFPD
+303 
-308 ECDVTAL
+308 
-315 NPQVHFETA
+315 
-324 TEYAERIPE
+324 
-333 YDWYGDEA
+333 
-341 ADVLYSDGLFDYELS
+341 
-356 SRGAVL
+356 
-362 LDCSRFLNQPEVP
+362 
-375 DVLEI
+375 
-380 PAELGG
+380 
-386 YPVTSIGGWVFCSL
+386 
-400 DGCPLDAPFEIVLPE
+400 
-415 GLRALDADTFSD
+415 
-427 CFYAANVT
+427 
-435 LPASLE
+435 
-441 IIPEGC
+441 
-447 FGRIPAEIDF
+447 F

-631 HFETATEYA
+631 HFETAAECA

-653 ADVLYSDGLFDYE
+653 ADALYSDGLFDYE

-680 FNQPEVPDVLEI
+680 LNQPEVPDVLEI